1 MAIVTYVSQLSILTG
16 SHVERVNGSGRT
28 EVFRLVGH
36 GVTHNKTMK
45 STYLILLTQILY
57 ITCHI
62 TNTMSTGTTEYP
74 AGTIFKCESILP
86 SVLYHNNTSLTKSEA
101 RRSQSQRSSMN
112 CEESE
117 ARRSP
122 LQCSCIFCDENR
134 RKTNFHNRN
143 TESVSN
149 PMIKQVEAGI
159 KTGRNSFRTTGSKWQ
174 VN

>member
-16 SHVERVNGSGRT
+16 SRVERENGTGRT

-74 AGTIFKCESILP
+74 AITIFKSESILP
-86 SVLYHNNTSLTKSEA
+86 SVFYSKNTLREKLEA
-101 RRSQSQRSSMN
+101 RG
-112 CEESE
+112 
-117 ARRSP
+117 SP
-122 LQCSCIFCDENR
+122 SQCSSIFCDEKW
-134 RKTNFHNRN
+134 RKTNFHRYHRN
-143 TESVSN
+143 H
-149 PMIKQVEAGI
+149 
-159 KTGRNSFRTTGSKWQ
+159 RD
-174 VN
+174 